1 MAAHIFPLTVKLL
14 LEKDGHYALTDE
26 DRAACLATDLLLV
39 SPQWV
44 EDRDRRE
51 TGHSWHEVIQK
62 TTSDLQ
68 WERIWQKVR
77 KEHPEVFQSG
87 ATESRE
93 RGEAGPGSL
102 PST

>member
-1 MAAHIFPLTVKLL
+1 MAAHIFPLTVKLMM
-14 LEKDGHYALTDE
+14 EKEGLYALTDE

-44 EDRDRRE
+44 EDRDGRE

-68 WERIWQKVR
+68 WERIWEKVK
-77 KEHPEVFQSG
+77 KEHPEVFQ
-87 ATESRE
+87 ADAA
-93 RGEAGPGSL
+93 EASDR
-102 PST
+102 SDVVR